1 MGRQAEIWGLRTWG
15 LPRMLNSPPL
25 PLYIS
30 HPRSLSPRC
39 ALQPIWRLINPEG
52 LLFRWGFSSLSPHC
66 TPSILTSLAPFPT
79 QPASHHPPLPAYPS
93 ISISIHTYTHSL
105 SHMHL
110 IPASPIL
117 SPPPPPQGRHGAV
130 PESRTEVTD
139 VLCFL
144 FFFFA
149 SLR

>member
-25 PLYIS
+25 PVYIS

-79 QPASHHPPLPAYPS
+79 QPASHPRPPCQLTPPSPSPHTPAHTLSHTCTPFQPLPFC
-93 ISISIHTYTHSL
+93 L
-105 SHMHL
+105 
-110 IPASPIL
+110 
-117 SPPPPPQGRHGAV
+117 PPPQGRHGAV

-144 FFFFA
+144 FFSF
-149 SLR
+149 LHL

>member
-117 SPPPPPQGRHGAV
+117 SPPPPQGRHGAV

-144 FFFFA
+144 FFF
-149 SLR
+149 LHL